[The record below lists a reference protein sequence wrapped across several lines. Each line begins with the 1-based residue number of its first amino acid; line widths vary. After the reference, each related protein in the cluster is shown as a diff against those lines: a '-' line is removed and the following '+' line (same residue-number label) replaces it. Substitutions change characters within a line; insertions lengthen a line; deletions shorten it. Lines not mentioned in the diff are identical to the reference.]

1 MKMSESITNIS
12 VALCKFQQEC
22 PAPKKNATNPHFK
35 NKYAA
40 LDEIIS
46 TITPVLTKHG
56 LSQIQSTTSEGENIG
71 VKTLLIHE
79 SGEFIEFD
87 TLWLPMGK
95 VNAQGA
101 GSSVTYARRYALCA
115 SLGIAAEEDDDGN
128 NASQNNGGGQSSNG
142 GYAPSKASDKQ
153 LNFVKK
159 LLKDKVS
166 QDHSFESLHQGLKQR
181 LQTET
186 NMENWTAAQASKAIE
201 ILQGNAS

>member
-46 TITPVLTKHG
+46 TITPVLTKYG

-128 NASQNNGGGQSSNG
+128 NASQNNGSGQSSSQGSN
-142 GYAPSKASDKQ
+142 PSLASEKQ
-153 LNFVKK
+153 LKLVEN
-159 LLKDKVS
+159 LLKKKVNGEWT
-166 QDHSFESLHQGLKQR
+166 FEKLHQHLKTQVG
-181 LQTET
+181 TEK
-186 NMENWTAAQASKAIE
+186 NMENWSKSEASKAIE
-201 ILQGNAS
+201 ILQGAAS

>member
-1 MKMSESITNIS
+1 MSESITNIS

-101 GSSVTYARRYALCA
+101 GSSVTYARRYSLCA

-128 NASQNNGGGQSSNG
+128 NASQNNGGGQSSSQGSN
-142 GYAPSKASDKQ
+142 PSLASEKQ
-153 LNFVKK
+153 LKLVEN
-159 LLKDKVS
+159 LLKKKVNGEWT
-166 QDHSFESLHQGLKQR
+166 FEKLHQHLKTQVG
-181 LQTET
+181 TEK
-186 NMENWTAAQASKAIE
+186 NMENWSKSEASKAIE
-201 ILQGNAS
+201 ILQGAAS

>member
-1 MKMSESITNIS
+1 MKMSESMTNIS

-22 PAPKKNATNPHFK
+22 PAPKKNSVNPHFK

-46 TITPVLTKHG
+46 TITPVLTKNG
-56 LSQIQSTTSEGENIG
+56 LSQIQSTTAEGEQIG
-71 VKTLLIHE
+71 VKTLLIHQ

-101 GSSVTYARRYALCA
+101 GSSITYARRYALCA
-115 SLGIAAEEDDDGN
+115 SLGIAADEDDDGN
-128 NASQNNGGGQSSNG
+128 NASQNVNGSVQTKSV
-142 GYAPSKASDKQ
+142 ASDKQ
-153 LNFVKK
+153 LNMIKGLLEKK
-159 LLKDKVS
+159 VTEELSFNKLHDHLKTKLGT
-166 QDHSFESLHQGLKQR
+166 QNNL
-181 LQTET
+181 
-186 NMENWTAAQASKAIE
+186 ENFTKAEASKAIS

>member
-46 TITPVLTKHG
+46 TITPVLTKYG

-128 NASQNNGGGQSSNG
+128 NASQNNSGGQTSSQSSN
-142 GYAPSKASDKQ
+142 PSQASEKQ
-153 LNFVKK
+153 LKLVEN
-159 LLKDKVS
+159 LLKKEVNGEWT
-166 QDHSFESLHQGLKQR
+166 FEKLHQHLKTQVG
-181 LQTET
+181 TEK
-186 NMENWTAAQASKAIE
+186 NMENWSKSEASKAIE
-201 ILQGNAS
+201 ILQGAAS

>member
-22 PAPKKNATNPHFK
+22 PAPKKNSVNPHFK

-46 TITPVLTKHG
+46 TITPVLTKNG
-56 LSQIQSTTSEGENIG
+56 LSQIQSTTAEGEQIG
-71 VKTLLIHE
+71 VKTLLIHQ

-101 GSSVTYARRYALCA
+101 GSSITYARRYALCA
-115 SLGIAAEEDDDGN
+115 SLGIAADEDDDGN
-128 NASQNNGGGQSSNG
+128 NASQNANGAAQTKSV
-142 GYAPSKASDKQ
+142 ASDKQ
-153 LNFVKK
+153 LNMIKGLLEKK
-159 LLKDKVS
+159 VTEELPFNKLHDHLKTKLGT
-166 QDHSFESLHQGLKQR
+166 QNNL
-181 LQTET
+181 
-186 NMENWTAAQASKAIE
+186 ENFTKAEASKAIS

>member
-1 MKMSESITNIS
+1 MKMSETITNIS

-46 TITPVLTKHG
+46 TITPVLTKYG

-115 SLGIAAEEDDDGN
+115 SLGIAAEEDDDGH
-128 NASQNNGGGQSSNG
+128 NASQNNGGGQSSSQSSN
-142 GYAPSKASDKQ
+142 PSQASEKQ
-153 LNFVKK
+153 LKLVEN
-159 LLKDKVS
+159 LLKKKVTGEWT
-166 QDHSFESLHQGLKQR
+166 FEKLHQHLKTQVG
-181 LQTET
+181 TEK
-186 NMENWTAAQASKAIE
+186 NMENWSKSEASKAIE
-201 ILQGNAS
+201 ILQGAAS

>member
-12 VALCKFQQEC
+12 VALCKFQQDC
-22 PAPKKNATNPHFK
+22 PAPKKNSENQHFK

-46 TITPVLTKHG
+46 TITPVLTKNG
-56 LSQIQSTTSEGENIG
+56 LSQIQSTTAEGGQIG
-71 VKTLLIHE
+71 VKTFLIHQ

-101 GSSVTYARRYALCA
+101 GSSITYARRYALCA
-115 SLGIAAEEDDDGN
+115 SLGIAADEDDDGN
-128 NASQNNGGGQSSNG
+128 NASQNANGSVQT
-142 GYAPSKASDKQ
+142 KTVASDKQ
-153 LNFVKK
+153 LNMIKGLLEKK
-159 LLKDKVS
+159 VTEELSFNKLHDHLKTKLGT
-166 QDHSFESLHQGLKQR
+166 QNNL
-181 LQTET
+181 
-186 NMENWTAAQASKAIE
+186 ENFTKAEASKAIS

>member
-46 TITPVLTKHG
+46 TITPVLTKYG

-128 NASQNNGGGQSSNG
+128 NASQNNSGGQTSSQSSN
-142 GYAPSKASDKQ
+142 PSQASEKQ
-153 LNFVKK
+153 LKLVEN
-159 LLKDKVS
+159 LLKKKVNGEWT
-166 QDHSFESLHQGLKQR
+166 FEKLHQHLKTQVG
-181 LQTET
+181 TEK
-186 NMENWTAAQASKAIE
+186 NMENWSKSEASKAIE
-201 ILQGNAS
+201 ILQGAAS

>member
-22 PAPKKNATNPHFK
+22 PAPKKNSVNPHFK

-46 TITPVLTKHG
+46 TITPVLTKNG
-56 LSQIQSTTSEGENIG
+56 LSQIQSTTAEGEQIG
-71 VKTLLIHE
+71 VKTLLIHQ

-101 GSSVTYARRYALCA
+101 GSFITYARRYALCA
-115 SLGIAAEEDDDGN
+115 SLGIAADEDDDGN
-128 NASQNNGGGQSSNG
+128 NASQNANGSVQTKSV
-142 GYAPSKASDKQ
+142 ASDKQ
-153 LNFVKK
+153 LNMIKGLLEKK
-159 LLKDKVS
+159 VTEELSFNKLHDHLKTKLGT
-166 QDHSFESLHQGLKQR
+166 QNNL
-181 LQTET
+181 
-186 NMENWTAAQASKAIE
+186 ENFTKAEASKAIS

>member
-22 PAPKKNATNPHFK
+22 PAPKKNSVNPHFK

-46 TITPVLTKHG
+46 TITPVLTKNG
-56 LSQIQSTTSEGENIG
+56 LSQIQSTTAEGEQIG
-71 VKTLLIHE
+71 VKTLLIHQ

-101 GSSVTYARRYALCA
+101 GSSITYARRYALCA
-115 SLGIAAEEDDDGN
+115 SLGIAADEDDDGN
-128 NASQNNGGGQSSNG
+128 NASQNANGSVQTKSV
-142 GYAPSKASDKQ
+142 ASDKQ
-153 LNFVKK
+153 LSMIKSLLEKKVTEELSFNKLHDHLKTKLGTQNNLENFTKA
-159 LLKDKVS
+159 
-166 QDHSFESLHQGLKQR
+166 E
-181 LQTET
+181 
-186 NMENWTAAQASKAIE
+186 ASKAIS

>member
-46 TITPVLTKHG
+46 TITPVLTKYG

-128 NASQNNGGGQSSNG
+128 NASQNNGGGQSSSQGSN
-142 GYAPSKASDKQ
+142 PSLASEKQ
-153 LNFVKK
+153 LKLVEN
-159 LLKDKVS
+159 LLKKKVNGEWT
-166 QDHSFESLHQGLKQR
+166 FEKLHQHLKTQVG
-181 LQTET
+181 TEK
-186 NMENWTAAQASKAIE
+186 NMENWSKSEASKAIE
-201 ILQGNAS
+201 ILQGAAS